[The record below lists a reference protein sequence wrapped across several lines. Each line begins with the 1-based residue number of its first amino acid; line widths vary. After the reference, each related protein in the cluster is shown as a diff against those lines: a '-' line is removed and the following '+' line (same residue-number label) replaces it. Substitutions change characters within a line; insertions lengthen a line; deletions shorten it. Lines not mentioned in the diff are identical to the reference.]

1 MPLEPLDKLLC
12 SEVGRLSVEDIELL
26 RRELRDPNLNDRDG
40 IDGIDGSGF
49 SNSLPNSL
57 NSLSSPG
64 CICRAIIG
72 KWFSKSLNDLTSFFR
87 GKEDI
92 DPFKVFELPCSSR
105 FSTFLGKRLAGTIV
119 VAS

>member
-1 MPLEPLDKLLC
+1 MSLEPLDKLLC
-12 SEVGRLSVEDIELL
+12 SEVGRLSVEDIEPL
-26 RRELRDPNLNDRDG
+26 RRELRGPDLNDR
-40 IDGIDGSGF
+40 DGIDGSGF

-87 GKEDI
+87 GKGDI
-92 DPFKVFELPCSSR
+92 DPFEVFELPCSSK
-105 FSTFLGKRLAGTIV
+105 FSTFLGKRLAGTIAM
-119 VAS
+119 AS